1 VDYFTNRTEESVASE
16 PYSEEQLSD
25 LIYELI
31 RVGQNL
37 LKAQSEEKQF
47 HLDNPEPVAE
57 NFFESVEQLVNFNN
71 QQARYEQGLRQVQ
84 DQLREAKEH
93 YKELCRQVGEILPRG
108 SSLDY
113 DYARGRVRLRWRY
126 KVTNDDGTIRFER
139 HMV

>member
-1 VDYFTNRTEESVASE
+1 MDYFTNRTKESVASE
-16 PYSEEQLSD
+16 PYSEEQISD

-31 RVGQNL
+31 RAGQNF

-47 HLDNPEPVAE
+47 HIDNPEPIAE
-57 NFFESVEQLVNFNN
+57 DFFESVEQLTNFNN

-84 DQLREAKEH
+84 DQLREAEEH
-93 YKELCRQVGEILPRG
+93 YTELCRQVGEILPRG
-108 SSLDY
+108 SSVDY

>member
-1 VDYFTNRTEESVASE
+1 MDYFTNRTEESVASE
-16 PYSEEQLSD
+16 PYSEEEISD

-31 RVGQNL
+31 RAGQNF

-47 HLDNPEPVAE
+47 HIDNPEPIAE
-57 NFFESVEQLVNFNN
+57 DFFESVEQLANFNN

-84 DQLREAKEH
+84 DQLREAEEH
-93 YKELCRQVGEILPRG
+93 YMELCRQVGEILPRG
-108 SSLDY
+108 SSVDY